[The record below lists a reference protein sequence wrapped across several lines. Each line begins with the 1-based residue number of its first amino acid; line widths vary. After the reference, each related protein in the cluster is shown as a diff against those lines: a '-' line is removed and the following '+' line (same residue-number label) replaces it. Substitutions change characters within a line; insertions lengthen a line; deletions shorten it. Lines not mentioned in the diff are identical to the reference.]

1 MKIKIPKIKKS
12 FKKGSSVINI
22 NFYWDMILL
31 IAFCVI
37 LFAFIFG
44 FLVFRRVNT
53 EIGFSAENTG
63 KEIRTFKKERLD
75 QVLEYFAE
83 REAKSKAILFSPSP
97 IVDPSL

>member
-1 MKIKIPKIKKS
+1 MKIKIPKIKKN

-37 LFAFIFG
+37 LFAFILG

-75 QVLEYFAE
+75 QVLGYFVE
-83 REAKSKAILFSPSP
+83 REAKSKTILSSPSP